1 MGAMSSS
8 AAKPVPVR
16 ETLRELV
23 VALAPGERLPS
34 ERALA
39 EDWGVAR
46 MTVRH
51 AIAALAREGLV
62 RTVHG
67 SGSIREPEPIPLRV
81 GLGSFAEAVTR
92 HGMRP
97 STRLL
102 ERVEDRDPP
111 AAVREFLALAPGQAA
126 LRVRRLRL
134 GDDIPLAL
142 ERTWLPHD
150 LVPELDDDAAAGS
163 LYDHLARH
171 GLLPDSGEE
180 TVRADLPD
188 EHEARLLGMSV
199 SRPVLR
205 LTRRSTHQSQLV
217 EYAEAVFTSDRY
229 ELVFA
234 LDDRRYQPPS

>member
-1 MGAMSSS
+1 MPPTT
-8 AAKPVPVR
+8 AKPAPVR
-16 ETLRELV
+16 EALRALV
-23 VALAPGERLPS
+23 LGLSPGERLPS

-39 EDWGVAR
+39 QDWGVAR
-46 MTVRH
+46 MTVRQ

-67 SGSIREPEPIPLRV
+67 SGSIREPAPIPLRV
-81 GLGSFAEAVTR
+81 GLGSFAEAVLR

-97 STRLL
+97 STQLL
-102 ERVEDRDPP
+102 ERVEDADPP
-111 AAVREFLALAPGQAA
+111 AAVREFLALAPGQVA

-134 GDDIPLAL
+134 GDEVPLAL
-142 ERTWLPHD
+142 ERTWLPRT

-180 TVRADLPD
+180 SVRADLPD
-188 EHEARLLGMSV
+188 EQEARLLGMSV

-205 LTRRSTHQSQLV
+205 LTRRSMHRSQRV
-217 EYAEAVFTSDRY
+217 EYAEAVFPSDRY

-234 LDDRRYQPPS
+234 LDDQRYQPPN

>member
-1 MGAMSSS
+1 MSSTT
-8 AAKPVPVR
+8 AKPTPVR
-16 ETLRELV
+16 EALRSLV
-23 VALAPGERLPS
+23 LALAPGERLPS
-34 ERALA
+34 ARALA
-39 EDWGVAR
+39 QDWGVAR
-46 MTVRH
+46 MTVRQ
-51 AIAALAREGLV
+51 AIAALAREGLI

-81 GLGSFAEAVTR
+81 GLGSFAEAVMR

-102 ERVEDRDPP
+102 ERVEDTDPP
-111 AAVREFLALAPGQAA
+111 AAVREFLALAPGEVA

-134 GDDIPLAL
+134 GDDVPLAL
-142 ERTWLPHD
+142 ERTWLPRD
-150 LVPELDDDAAAGS
+150 LVPDLDDDAAAGS

-180 TVRADLPD
+180 LVRADLPD
-188 EHEARLLGMSV
+188 EQEARLLGMSV

-205 LTRRSTHQSQLV
+205 LTRRSMHQSQLV
-217 EYAEAVFTSDRY
+217 EYAEAVFPSDRY

-234 LDDRRYQPPS
+234 LDDQRFQPST